1 MIYTIDAEALAKAY
15 ISGANKLCNHKNILN
30 ELNVYPVPDGD
41 TGNNM
46 SMTVS
51 AATRE
56 LLGADFKTVEDVFSI
71 IANASL
77 RGARGNS
84 GVILSQLFRGIAKR
98 LKGCKIADAT
108 DISEA
113 LTEGVHAAYRAVM
126 KPAEGTILSVSRDAA
141 AAGQAVLEESNDLV
155 TLLRTVVSAGQ
166 VSLDKTPELLP
177 QLKQAGVVDSGGQGV
192 MYILEGALA
201 YLETGE
207 LIELTEGE
215 ISAAKTLEKKEVAAD
230 IKYSY
235 CTEFL
240 IEKNNSKVSSKLFRD
255 KIEKKG
261 DCMVVIDDGEII
273 KVHIH
278 SNNPGFVIEEALKL
292 GELINIKID
301 NMKHQHNSIITTR
314 QEPEPELEPP
324 KKYGFAAVA
333 VGSGIEAIFR
343 DMGVDAIIE
352 GGQTMNPSTDDILE
366 AVKNINAEHII
377 ILPNN
382 KNIIMAAEHAKDLTE
397 KDLIVIPT
405 RSIPEGISAKLAF
418 DPAKE
423 PEDNASAMEET
434 LQYVKTGTVT
444 YSVRNF
450 TFEDKEVEKGKILGM
465 QSGKICTIGE
475 KPSAVCKRLLEKMT
489 DEDSEIITVFYGS
502 DVKEE
507 VAKNLEEYLEKT
519 YPACD
524 IVVHHG
530 GQPLYYYIV
539 SVE

>member
-98 LKGCKIADAT
+98 LKGCKIADAA

-155 TLLRTVVSAGQ
+155 TLLRAVVSAGQ

-382 KNIIMAAEHAKDLTE
+382 KNIIMAAEQAKDLTE

-405 RSIPEGISAKLAF
+405 RSIPEGISAK
-418 DPAKE
+418 
-423 PEDNASAMEET
+423 
-434 LQYVKTGTVT
+434 
-444 YSVRNF
+444 
-450 TFEDKEVEKGKILGM
+450 
-465 QSGKICTIGE
+465 
-475 KPSAVCKRLLEKMT
+475 
-489 DEDSEIITVFYGS
+489 
-502 DVKEE
+502 
-507 VAKNLEEYLEKT
+507 
-519 YPACD
+519 AC
-524 IVVHHG
+524 V
-530 GQPLYYYIV
+530 
-539 SVE
+539 